1 MTISRRTTCGEAGFT
16 LIETL
21 VAMTLMVG
29 ILLALATLTAQWLP
43 NWDRGF
49 AEVQRLELVGR
60 SLERVVA
67 DLSAAEFVS
76 ANGNSKQVL
85 FQGDELSVQF
95 VRSALGPNTRPGLEF
110 VRIGP
115 LTDEQGSALVRT
127 RTPFTILPAGIEI
140 GGVSNFGDP
149 VVLMRAPYRAVFAYA
164 GPDLSW
170 RTTWPA
176 SDKLPAAVRVSILD
190 AVTET
195 VLSVSTAT
203 LVHVDT
209 AAECAA
215 ARNPR
220 ECVYGKAKTP

>member
-1 MTISRRTTCGEAGFT
+1 MTINRQPSRGEAGFT

-49 AEVQRLELVGR
+49 AGVQRLELVGR

-76 ANGNSKQVL
+76 ANSKSKLVL
-85 FQGDELSVQF
+85 FEGNELSVQF

-110 VRIGP
+110 VRIGA
-115 LTDEQGSALVRT
+115 LTDEEGPALVRT
-127 RTPFTILPAGIEI
+127 RAPFAILPAGMEI
-140 GGVSNFGDP
+140 SNVSNFGDP
-149 VVLMRAPYRAVFAYA
+149 VVLMRSPYRAVFAYA
-164 GPDLSW
+164 GPDMVW

-176 SDKLPAAVRVSILD
+176 SNKLPAAVRVSVLD
-190 AVTET
+190 AATET
-195 VLSVSTAT
+195 VLSVSTAA

-209 AAECAA
+209 AAECASA
-215 ARNPR
+215 KKPLD
-220 ECVYGKAKTP
+220 CVYGQAKTP